1 MGRIEDLTFFELELF
16 LEASHVR
23 SLRELARRLRLKPA
37 HLSKALRRLEVKLDT
52 ELFSRSANGI
62 KMTPEGARLLP
73 TVEEICGLGR
83 KLFGERGPQAKKAR
97 ERRATGFASVSFLQL
112 YVSVPAVGYLAAE
125 FPRLRFR
132 LLEMLPDELIM
143 HGLGGAFDIALHLG
157 ALEWP
162 RNWTSRRV
170 GALRF
175 GLFARK
181 EHPLPEEAKELEILD
196 YPFVIPT
203 YWSEG
208 RFVPGGDQCPLAVA
222 ARKWSHEAGTA
233 LVAVQTLPWSD
244 SLSFVPE
251 PVARPMVKQGAI
263 REIRVREWAPVER
276 DLFLTVHTMRVT
288 QPLLQGAVKAIRRVL
303 AEP

>member
-1 MGRIEDLTFFELELF
+1 MGKIEDLTFFELELF

-37 HLSKALRRLEVKLDT
+37 HLSKALKRLELKLET

-73 TVEEICGLGR
+73 MVEEICELGQ
-83 KLFGERGPQAKKAR
+83 KLFGEKGSAAKKAR
-97 ERRATGFASVSFLQL
+97 ERRATGFASVNFLQL
-112 YVSVPAVGYLAAE
+112 YVAVPAVGHLMADY
-125 FPRLRFR
+125 PRLRFR

-143 HGLGGAFDIALHLG
+143 HGLGGAFDMALHLG

-162 RNWTSRRV
+162 RNWASRRV

-175 GLFARK
+175 GLFARAG
-181 EHPLPEEAKELEILD
+181 HPLPAEPREVEILD

-208 RFVPGGDQCPLAVA
+208 RFVPGGDQCPLPVA

-233 LVAVQTLPWSD
+233 LVAVQTLPWCD

-251 PVARPMVKQGAI
+251 PVARPLVDQGVLRQILVK
-263 REIRVREWAPVER
+263 EWSTVER

-288 QPLLQGAVKAIRRVL
+288 QPLLQAAIKVIRKVVTR
-303 AEP
+303 